1 MALKRDSESV
11 KQSNES
17 KDPTG
22 PQVHKSAKSENVD
35 SLVSRFLSELN
46 DLSLEMEE
54 SKTSGD
60 DATGERRNADY
71 TFNAR
76 NKARSESNVDLEKI
90 SREIEDSLVQL
101 EALRPAFA
109 VPKEEPSQVAAPEPA
124 PVTTPPPLEKSPIKD
139 LPVVIPPEP
148 KQKVGRP
155 PELFRNSMAA
165 ARPPSRLPIAW
176 IVGGGVVLAIL
187 GVAAFYYFGLNGNNR
202 PALKEPAGTEI
213 KMPAPALKEAESKVP
228 AMTAGKPPEAAQS
241 KKKGSTETAKS
252 PSEEGAKSK
261 SSVKNEQRNG
271 EANTEKAKGTPAKP
285 EAKPPVESAR
295 QESLPEKPKV
305 SDEVPKSPP
314 AQTVAVPAP
323 PQQSVPAALPVAAQP
338 QPKVQVAESGSG
350 TPVPSKEA
358 PPRETGS
365 VAPKPTPPPA
375 EAAAPPSPPVS
386 RTVVQAEPVKKVS
399 PIFPAIARARKVGG
413 KVEVEAEIN
422 DNGDVFRAKAVSGP
436 DILRSAAEDALMK
449 WKFKPASVG
458 GVNIPSKARIIVNF
472 ATQ

>member
-1 MALKRDSESV
+1 MVLKRDSESV

-22 PQVHKSAKSENVD
+22 PQVHKTAKSENVD

-54 SKTSGD
+54 SKTSVD
-60 DATGERRNADY
+60 DVAGERRSADY
-71 TFNAR
+71 SFNAR

-90 SREIEDSLVQL
+90 SREIEDSLAQL

-109 VPKEEPSQVAAPEPA
+109 APKEEPSQVAVPEAAPE
-124 PVTTPPPLEKSPIKD
+124 TPSLLLEKSIIKD
-139 LPVVIPPEP
+139 QPVVIPREP

-155 PELFRNSMAA
+155 PELFRNSIAA
-165 ARPPSRLPIAW
+165 ARRPSRLPIAW
-176 IVGGGVVLAIL
+176 LVSGAVVLAVL
-187 GVAAFYYFGLNGNNR
+187 GVAAFYYFGWRGNNH
-202 PALKEPAGTEI
+202 PAAKEVSGAEI
-213 KMPAPALKEAESKVP
+213 KIPAPALKEVGTKVP
-228 AMTAGKPPEAAQS
+228 LEPVQT

-252 PSEEGAKSK
+252 PGEESAKSK
-261 SSVKNEQRNG
+261 SPVKNVPRNG
-271 EANTEKAKGTPAKP
+271 EANAEKAKVTPAKS

-305 SDEVPKSPP
+305 TEEVPKSPP
-314 AQTVAVPAP
+314 AQTVSVPVSP
-323 PQQSVPAALPVAAQP
+323 PQQPVPAAVPVAAQP
-338 QPKVQVAESGSG
+338 QPKVQAAESAPG
-350 TPVPSKEA
+350 TPVVAREA
-358 PPRETGS
+358 SPRETAS
-365 VAPKPTPPPA
+365 IAPKPTPPPA

-386 RTVVQAEPVKKVS
+386 RTVLPAEPVKKVA
-399 PIFPAIARARKVGG
+399 PVFPAIARARKVGG

-436 DILRSAAEDALMK
+436 DLLRSAAEEALMK

-458 GVNIPSKARIIVNF
+458 GVNVQSKARIIVNF
-472 ATQ
+472 AMQ